1 MLDRLKRDGWV
12 PYAKSIGT
20 AAVAAVVLAVSAVR
34 LVALAESCHI
44 DTTLSWTLP
53 VALDVGG
60 GVATIIWT
68 KNGGP
73 AAMWGMCIA
82 LLSLAESLA
91 GNILSDLIQANLL
104 AVTPQLIIGVGAV
117 YPITLFLM
125 IHLLVQSGG
134 KRVTRPA
141 MRQEPKRA
149 EAARLPVKA
158 ETPRLAAETTE
169 RERPAEKPK
178 PLVLV
183 QPASGLDVPEDAMK
197 KDRAR
202 AYFMQQAY
210 RADRDPFDPNDIK
223 AVECDRAVAACEGTS
238 KKYIKGWRNEVAV
251 AMEQSGT
258 AAAGN

>member
-68 KNGGP
+68 KNSGP
-73 AAMWGMCIA
+73 AATWGMCIA

-91 GNILSDLIQANLL
+91 GNILSDLIQADLL

-134 KRVTRPA
+134 KQRAARPA
-141 MRQEPKRA
+141 VRPEPKRA
-149 EAARLPVKA
+149 ETTREPAKADIPKPAVETSERKQIEQHHPTVVDITDVIPKREQGRRYVLAQRAAGRPA
-158 ETPRLAAETTE
+158 NDITAAE
-169 RERPAEKPK
+169 
-178 PLVLV
+178 V
-183 QPASGLDVPEDAMK
+183 
-197 KDRAR
+197 DRA
-202 AYFMQQAY
+202 
-210 RADRDPFDPNDIK
+210 IK
-223 AVECDRAVAACEGTS
+223 ASSYS
-238 KKYIKGWRNEVAV
+238 KKFIKDWLAEPLDTA
-251 AMEQSGT
+251 GT

>member
-44 DTTLSWTLP
+44 DTALSWTLP

-91 GNILSDLIQANLL
+91 GNILSDLIQADLL

-183 QPASGLDVPEDAMK
+183 KPKAAELNVAEDATL
-197 KDRAR
+197 KDKAR
-202 AYFMQQAY
+202 AYFMREAFKV
-210 RADRDPFDPNDIK
+210 DRETEIT
-223 AVECDRAVAACEGTS
+223 AVECDRAVGAKDGMS
-238 KKYIKGWRNEVAV
+238 KKHIKGWREEVAA